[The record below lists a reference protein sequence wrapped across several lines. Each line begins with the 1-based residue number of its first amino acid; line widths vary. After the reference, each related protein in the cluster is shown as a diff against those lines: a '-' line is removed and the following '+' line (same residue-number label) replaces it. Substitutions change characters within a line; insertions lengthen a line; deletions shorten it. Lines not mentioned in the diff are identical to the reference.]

1 MVITRSHKRLR
12 NEIVEEELKSNTNYE
27 SLSSSLS
34 SSDSSDSSPVP
45 SILKKLKEKN
55 SIKPKRKIK
64 KSKSIYEEVDIRN
77 RIKKTENIRKTEKL
91 NETSNLKINN
101 INRNKT
107 DNSGNDVLDE
117 NEKAV
122 EKENQYN
129 IPKEQQ
135 QKKTLKKRKKDKQDK
150 NYNKQDNYRR
160 ALLKKQIFKSR
171 IVDTFR
177 PFNIADSP
185 VLKRTV
191 DLRNTMVRRSSMNLR
206 GKRKS
211 SAYGGLCPPPLPNTR
226 SSSFYRF
233 IEFEQPEPIKMKQ
246 LLLWCAERTIQEQ
259 NSNNN
264 NSKNESSNSE
274 NSKSGNTNQNNI
286 PKSISN
292 KVKEIQEELMEELM
306 SNKIEVSWYNREKS
320 PDEQERLKGKNK
332 INIDNEK
339 KLIEFQEKLEKLK
352 KEKNE
357 WSLNYE
363 YYKQKHEDFIKRDTN
378 KPIIID
384 SNIVNIDTLMA
395 SVNEEEFNKINML
408 LSHKHEL
415 ENEKS
420 LSIEEVEHILIP
432 QIEDSLHHLIELKN
446 TSQDICKDVNNKISN
461 SYKQNSSNSLESA
474 SFTNTNIN
482 NYSERNSIDPQS
494 LLRAIS
500 SKMDIDSKVN
510 MSLDDIVKNSRRRNN
525 RRVINSNRNNRSIK
539 SRLSNNGN
547 NSKKSIPR
555 GNING
560 KWKHDLFTSNNS
572 NTSKRSILT
581 ERAGRIQKRLSR
593 NGLITAKKVAGL
605 PTSPKRKQT
614 STIQIT
620 NLHPNANTEDIKT
633 IFREFGEIVNII
645 LKRDINGNSTGV
657 CEIEYANRQSSIDA
671 IAKYNGIIADGQK
684 LSVAEI
690 QRTFSIAGVAKPTT
704 TQKPKLN
711 VKGMY
716 ADRMAEQKRPSVL
729 SHGNTKTKFHITL

>member
-1 MVITRSHKRLR
+1 
-12 NEIVEEELKSNTNYE
+12 
-27 SLSSSLS
+27 
-34 SSDSSDSSPVP
+34 
-45 SILKKLKEKN
+45 
-55 SIKPKRKIK
+55 
-64 KSKSIYEEVDIRN
+64 
-77 RIKKTENIRKTEKL
+77 
-91 NETSNLKINN
+91 
-101 INRNKT
+101 
-107 DNSGNDVLDE
+107 
-117 NEKAV
+117 
-122 EKENQYN
+122 
-129 IPKEQQ
+129 
-135 QKKTLKKRKKDKQDK
+135 
-150 NYNKQDNYRR
+150 
-160 ALLKKQIFKSR
+160 
-171 IVDTFR
+171 
-177 PFNIADSP
+177 
-185 VLKRTV
+185 
-191 DLRNTMVRRSSMNLR
+191 
-206 GKRKS
+206 
-211 SAYGGLCPPPLPNTR
+211 
-226 SSSFYRF
+226 
-233 IEFEQPEPIKMKQ
+233 
-246 LLLWCAERTIQEQ
+246 
-259 NSNNN
+259 
-264 NSKNESSNSE
+264 
-274 NSKSGNTNQNNI
+274 
-286 PKSISN
+286 
-292 KVKEIQEELMEELM
+292 
-306 SNKIEVSWYNREKS
+306 
-320 PDEQERLKGKNK
+320 
-332 INIDNEK
+332 
-339 KLIEFQEKLEKLK
+339 
-352 KEKNE
+352 
-357 WSLNYE
+357 
-363 YYKQKHEDFIKRDTN
+363 
-378 KPIIID
+378 
-384 SNIVNIDTLMA
+384 
-395 SVNEEEFNKINML
+395 
-408 LSHKHEL
+408 
-415 ENEKS
+415 
-420 LSIEEVEHILIP
+420 
-432 QIEDSLHHLIELKN
+432 
-446 TSQDICKDVNNKISN
+446 
-461 SYKQNSSNSLESA
+461 
-474 SFTNTNIN
+474 
-482 NYSERNSIDPQS
+482 
-494 LLRAIS
+494 
-500 SKMDIDSKVN
+500 MDIDSKVN